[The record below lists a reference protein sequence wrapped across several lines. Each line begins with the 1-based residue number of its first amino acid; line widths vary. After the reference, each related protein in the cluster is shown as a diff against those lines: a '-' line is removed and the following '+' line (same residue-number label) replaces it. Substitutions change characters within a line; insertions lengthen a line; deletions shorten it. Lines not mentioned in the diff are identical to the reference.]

1 MELFARNN
9 SFRCNF
15 MLSNQFMSKYFFVL
29 LVLLINQ
36 NLFSQNQKNIEIAP
50 KGLYAE
56 IDVQRSNDL
65 LKFLLQGEQE
75 VKLKAAEEVLKNPN
89 NYNPTVLFGLSQV
102 LFNSDRK
109 DEACF
114 WFYVAQLRARYDA
127 NLCMDK
133 TATSGLTVLN
143 EKYGP
148 EINQY
153 AFKDINKLK
162 ETVAKVVSY
171 VRANEENYD
180 HRWMNLH
187 GMDAIKASMEKGNS
201 NKANQK
207 ELSQPKTNWKTI
219 KEKTINDYFADFQ
232 EFLKSLK

>member
-1 MELFARNN
+1 MN
-9 SFRCNF
+9 
-15 MLSNQFMSKYFFVL
+15 KYLIVS
-29 LVLLINQ
+29 LVLFISQ
-36 NLFSQNQKNIEIAP
+36 NLFSQNQKNIELAP
-50 KGLYAE
+50 KGIYAE

-114 WFYVAQLRARYDA
+114 WFYVAQLRARYDV
-127 NLCMDK
+127 NRCMDK
-133 TATSGLTVLN
+133 TASSGLTVLN
-143 EKYGP
+143 EQYGP

-162 ETVAKVVSY
+162 ETVTKVVSY
-171 VRANEENYD
+171 VRSNEENYD

-187 GMDAIKASMEKGNS
+187 GMDAIKASLDKGDSKNT
-201 NKANQK
+201 KTK
-207 ELSQPKTNWKTI
+207 ELSQPKSQWKAI

-232 EFLKSLK
+232 EFLKSKK

>member
-1 MELFARNN
+1 MNKFKSAL
-9 SFRCNF
+9 
-15 MLSNQFMSKYFFVL
+15 
-29 LVLLINQ
+29 LLIFIGQ
-36 NLFSQNQKNIEIAP
+36 SIFSQNQKNIEIAP

-65 LKFLLQGEQE
+65 LKFLLKGEPE

-89 NYNPTVLFGLSQV
+89 NYNPTVIFGLSQV
-102 LFNSDRK
+102 LFNSVRK
-109 DEACF
+109 EEACF

-143 EKYGP
+143 EQYGP

-153 AFKDINKLK
+153 AFKDLNKLK

-171 VRANEENYD
+171 VRTNEENYD

-201 NKANQK
+201 NRAHQK
-207 ELSQPKTNWKTI
+207 ELSQPKANWKAI
-219 KEKTINDYFADFQ
+219 KEKTINDYYADFQ

>member
-1 MELFARNN
+1 MNKFTSAL
-9 SFRCNF
+9 
-15 MLSNQFMSKYFFVL
+15 
-29 LVLLINQ
+29 LLIFISQ
-36 NLFSQNQKNIEIAP
+36 SIFSQNQKNIEIAP

-65 LKFLLQGEQE
+65 LKFLLKGEPE

-143 EKYGP
+143 EQYGP

-162 ETVAKVVSY
+162 ETVANVVGY
-171 VRANEENYD
+171 VRTNEENYD

-187 GMDAIKASMEKGNS
+187 GMDAINASLDKGAGSKAK
-201 NKANQK
+201 QK
-207 ELSQPKTNWKTI
+207 ELSQPKANWKAI
-219 KEKTINDYFADFQ
+219 KEKTINDYYADFQ
-232 EFLKSLK
+232 VFLKNLK